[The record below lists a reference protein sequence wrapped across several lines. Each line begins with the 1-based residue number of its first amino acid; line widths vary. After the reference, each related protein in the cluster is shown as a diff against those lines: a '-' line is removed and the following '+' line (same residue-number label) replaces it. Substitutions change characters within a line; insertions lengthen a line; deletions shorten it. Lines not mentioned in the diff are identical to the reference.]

1 MVLSTALPQMFLKF
15 TFFDSLTFREKSGM
29 LQCGGSSLILV
40 SERRGRE
47 GGERAWGLGQPVAR
61 TAWGGRQATGGIMR
75 SLRVSHDVSER
86 ERGRERRGSR
96 AEAGRGRVGELGRAG
111 IMSCGEGKGSGGGEG
126 ELGWAGWKREG
137 ERGLGW
143 AKNKKRKRDKV
154 RRKRKC
160 KQDHL
165 EIKQNKFI

>member
-1 MVLSTALPQMFLKF
+1 MVLSTALTQMFLKF

-61 TAWGGRQATGGIMR
+61 TEWGGRQAAGEEMR

-137 ERGLGW
+137 EREGW
-143 AKNKKRKRDKV
+143 AGPKTKRER
-154 RRKRKC
+154 
-160 KQDHL
+160 
-165 EIKQNKFI
+165 EIK